1 MAFRPFVPHTALKSR
16 YGTHTTEMTY
26 GGAGSAAG
34 AAVAIPVI
42 LGIVLLPSLVVYP
55 WIVKQFAPEWGYG
68 KRVATGLVFN
78 IALGAIYKIAGV
90 GAKKEEKPA
99 ATAPAT
105 TTTT

>member
-16 YGTHTTEMTY
+16 YGASTEMTY
-26 GGAGSAAG
+26 GGAASAAG

-55 WIVKQFAPEWGYG
+55 WIVKQFAPEWSYG